1 MLRRSWIHPVEGKP
15 ADRPAAGRPSPRP
28 TSPRQAPPTPALAD
42 DAAHSDAFKDHE
54 HKEWFTEWWYFNLR
68 DPKTNIALLGV
79 YSASPFGLGLGAFAA
94 MVFRDG
100 ETPFAVTDPYPS
112 SQVKTSA
119 ARADVTVGPNRI
131 EVKDENTYRIVAS
144 SRDGRV
150 AWDLT
155 FERALGAAPAWLL
168 VDAQGPL
175 DWEDGWWMSWMP
187 VARASGTVTIDGVS
201 HAIDG
206 ATAYHDHN
214 WGVWYSPAR
223 NWQWLQCSSLEDG
236 VALDLGYSD
245 GFDPPRVALLQLG
258 ERSITFD
265 ASGIDLPTY
274 TGFQYW
280 PDTPWKYPERAITTI
295 VDPDERVRV
304 EVEWS
309 APKAATCPLVATIFL
324 FEQHADVTLRISERA
339 SDGGW
344 QPPRTVVSK
353 GIAEWSDSYF
363 PQPYSGQGLLGGYKA
378 EATVFG
384 GGISG
389 LSAAHELADRGFA
402 VTVIEPQQALDA
414 EGARGLALGGMAR
427 SHYAR
432 VPRLGPAPAN
442 RPAGRPTAD
451 ARNDTRNDTWR
462 DRRVGFAPDS
472 WTPRGGTEQAIADA
486 ARAFGET
493 YAEQGYRLRVAGS
506 ANPVEKEPRALGARR
521 AEAVRARLVELG
533 VAPDCVVL
541 VEDRAGTS
549 PEVVIGLQD
558 YVLPGEHGFRF
569 FPSYY
574 RHVTDTMAR
583 IPVYDREGQM
593 TDRRVLDNLKP
604 TPEHLMLRSGRRPA
618 LTAAG
623 TPSPMQIARNLLGS
637 FFDDAYDPRD
647 FLQMGIRLA
656 RYLATCPERRGS
668 LEDVSWWNY
677 LCGFSPATRCYLYRY
692 SDAFSRD
699 AVSSGRVLAAFDW
712 RYGDARTNGSTWT
725 QLFAPSTVD
734 APLHFDGT
742 LNAPTSAAWFVHWRR
757 FLSERG
763 VRFVS
768 GALDRLEVE
777 KVDGKDV
784 VVAWVRT
791 ADERGAEH
799 EHPRPWQGRTREHQY
814 YVVATDAPSA
824 ERASLPLPKVG
835 VPQGLLGY
843 TTRFDG
849 RERDPYREPG
859 ISPADRFQTLSGV
872 QYFFEQDFAIGGGAY
887 SLDAPWALTTVSM
900 QRIWSRVPYAA
911 KDGYAGM
918 LTVDIGDFKV
928 PAGSAQT
935 TAWDSTL
942 ERLGEQVW
950 TQLSNDLRTDPL
962 GPSPLR
968 LPRPLWFHVDDNLEF
983 GDRDGMK
990 GVVVR
995 NGSPYLVPIKGDWRR
1010 RPGPE
1015 PFDPNAPDAPVDPWP
1030 SQPGVWRAPH
1040 GGYLVHWSGLVYAG
1054 IYLKTFTRMTTME
1067 SANESARH
1075 AVNAVVDHYNA
1086 HHGAT
1091 VAPPS
1096 PPTAAHADPSA
1107 IDADMTL
1114 PQYLGD
1120 YCGIWN
1126 IERYEPSGFDTLKS
1140 IDQMLLDLG
1149 LPHLF
1154 DLLGVELLPS
1164 VLSHIFPYRGDF
1176 SSTGEAPPPPVPAP
1190 APWCPPFVGQKLGSA
1205 VGKIVGA
1212 IRRRAS

>member
-1 MLRRSWIHPVEGKP
+1 MLRRSWIHAVGGKP
-15 ADRPAAGRPSPRP
+15 GESSLSRRRSPRP
-28 TSPRQAPPTPALAD
+28 TGPRGPRPTPTLLD

-54 HKEWFTEWWYFNLR
+54 HKEWFTEWWYFNVR
-68 DPKTNIALLGV
+68 DPKTNTALLGM
-79 YSASPFGLGLGAFAA
+79 YSASPFGLGIGAFAA
-94 MVFRDG
+94 MIFREG
-100 ETPFAVTDPYPS
+100 EAAFDVTDPYPS
-112 SQVKTSA
+112 SQVKTSPT
-119 ARADVTVGPNRI
+119 RADLTVGPNRV
-131 EVKDENTYRIVAS
+131 EVIDENRYHIVAS
-144 SRDGRV
+144 SRDGRI

-155 FERALGAAPAWLL
+155 LERALGAAPAWLL
-168 VDAQGPL
+168 DNAQGPL

-187 VARASGTVTIDGVS
+187 VATASGTLTIDGVTQT
-201 HAIDG
+201 IEG

-223 NWQWLQCSSLEDG
+223 NWQWLQCASLVDG

-258 ERSITFD
+258 ERAIRFE

-274 TGFQYW
+274 AGFQYW
-280 PDTPWKYPERAITTI
+280 PDTPWKYPESATTTL
-295 VDPDERVRV
+295 VAPDERLRL
-304 EVEWS
+304 EVGWS
-309 APKAATCPLVATIFL
+309 ATKERTCPLMASIFL
-324 FEQHADVTLRISERA
+324 VEQDVDVTLRISERA
-339 SDGGW
+339 SAGEEWG
-344 QPPRTVVSK
+344 PARTVATK
-353 GIAEWSDSYF
+353 GIAEWSESYF
-363 PQPYSGQGLLGGYKA
+363 PQPYTGQGLLGGYKA
-378 EATVFG
+378 EVTVFG

-389 LSAAHELADRGFA
+389 LSAAHELADRGFD

-414 EGARGLALGGMAR
+414 QGDRGLAIGGMAR

-442 RPAGRPTAD
+442 RPAGRPTANVH
-451 ARNDTRNDTWR
+451 NDTRDDTWR
-462 DRRVGFAPDS
+462 DRRVVFAADS
-472 WTPRGGTEQAIADA
+472 WTLPEGERAIAHA
-486 ARAFGET
+486 AHAFGQT
-493 YAEQGYRLRVAGS
+493 YAEKGYRLRVAGS
-506 ANPVEKEPRALGARR
+506 ANPVEKQPRALGARR
-521 AEAVRARLVELG
+521 AEAVRERLVELG

-541 VEDRAGTS
+541 AEDRDDPR
-549 PEVVIGLQD
+549 PEVVIALED

-574 RHVTDTMAR
+574 RHVTDTMSR
-583 IPVYDREGQM
+583 IPVYDQDGRM
-593 TDRRVLDNLKP
+593 TERRVLDNLKA

-618 LTAAG
+618 LTGAG
-623 TPSPMQIARNLLGS
+623 TPSPLQMARNLLQS

-647 FLQMGIRLA
+647 FLQMGIRLS
-656 RYLATCPERRGS
+656 RYLATCPERRVP

-677 LCGFSPATRCYLYRY
+677 LCGFSPKTQCYLYRY
-692 SDAFSRD
+692 SNAFSRD
-699 AVSSGRVLAAFDW
+699 AVTSGRVLAAFDW

-734 APLHFDGT
+734 APLRFDGT
-742 LNAPTSAAWFVHWRR
+742 LNAPTSDAWFVHWRR

-768 GALDRLEVE
+768 GSLDRLEVE

-784 VVAWVRT
+784 VVAWARKG
-791 ADERGAEH
+791 DRPAE
-799 EHPRPWQGRTREHQY
+799 PWQGRTREHQY
-814 YVVATDAPSA
+814 FVVATDAPTA
-824 ERASLPLPKVG
+824 ERASSPLPKVG

-859 ISPADRFQTLSGV
+859 ITPADRFQTLSGV
-872 QYFFEQDFAIGGGAY
+872 QYFFAQDFAIGGGAY
-887 SLDAPWALTTVSM
+887 SLDAPWSLTTVSM
-900 QRIWSRVPYAA
+900 QRIWGRVPCAA
-911 KDGYAGM
+911 RDGYAGM

-928 PAGSAQT
+928 PAGPTQT

-950 TQLSNDLRTDPL
+950 TQLSNDLRTDAL

-990 GVVVR
+990 GVIVR
-995 NGSPYLVPIKGDWRR
+995 NGSPYLVPIKGDWAR

-1015 PFDPNAPDAPVDPWP
+1015 PFDPNAPAAPVAPWP
-1030 SQPGVWRAPH
+1030 TQPGVWRAPH
-1040 GGYLVHWSGLVYAG
+1040 GGYPVHWDGLAYAG

-1075 AVNAVVDHYNA
+1075 AVNAIVDHYNA
-1086 HHGAT
+1086 HHGS
-1091 VAPPS
+1091 VGAPPS
-1096 PPTAAHADPSA
+1096 PSTATHADPSA
-1107 IDADMTL
+1107 IEADMTL
-1114 PQYLGD
+1114 AQYLGD

-1126 IERYEPSGFDTLKS
+1126 IERYEPSAFDTLKS
-1140 IDQMLLDLG
+1140 IDQILLDLG

-1154 DLLGVELLPS
+1154 DLLGIELVPS
-1164 VLSHIFPYRGDF
+1164 VLSHIFPYRGDC
-1176 SSTGEAPPPPVPAP
+1176 SSTGEAPPPPIPPP